1 MRKGGVQMT
10 IEQAK
15 KVLAKA
21 DQAHVLRFW
30 DTLNAAERDALL
42 AQINEIDF
50 NEVARMQ
57 RMLTDK
63 STAAAVTPRP
73 APVTKWTRRKY
84 DEAFAVGEEQL
95 RRGRVAVLLV
105 AGGQGSRLGY
115 DGPKGAYGIGPV
127 SDMPL
132 FYFHARKIVR
142 LIHLYGKPVP
152 FYIMTSDVNDA
163 ATRACFEDY
172 DYFGLN
178 PEDVIFFKQGVWPAL
193 DAEGRL
199 ILEAPGRIFVSPDG
213 HGGTLTALA
222 KNGCLDDMT
231 ARGIRSVFYFQVD
244 NPLVDIAD
252 PAFIGLHMLQSAELS
267 LKLCLKSS
275 PTEKMGQVTL
285 LDNGRIGMIEY
296 SELTPKQAARFKYG
310 SPAIHVFSLAFLKRM
325 ARKDMPLHLAHKK
338 IPCVNDAGR
347 PVTPKEPNGYKF
359 EKFIFDVLPDA
370 RKVVCLAFDRDD
382 EFSPVKN
389 ATGDDSPA
397 TCRMALQAKWRRWLA
412 EAGVKVPESIPIE
425 IDPAVANGAE
435 ELKQGLIFG

>member
-1 MRKGGVQMT
+1 MRVT
-10 IEQAK
+10 VEQAK
-15 KVLAKA
+15 KELAKA
-21 DQAHVLRFW
+21 GQAHVLRFW
-30 DTLNAAERDALL
+30 DILGAAERDALL
-42 AQINEIDF
+42 AQIDEIDF
-50 NEVARMQ
+50 GEVARMK
-57 RMLTDK
+57 RMLAGRNV
-63 STAAAVTPRP
+63 AAAVTPRP
-73 APVTKWTRRKY
+73 APVVKWSRRTY
-84 DEAFAVGEEQL
+84 GEAFAEGEAQL
-95 RRGRVAVLLV
+95 RKGRVAVLLV

-127 SDMPL
+127 SGMPL

-142 LIHLYGKPVP
+142 LVRLYGKPVP

-163 ATRACFEDY
+163 ATRACFEDH

-178 PEDVIFFKQGVWPAL
+178 PADVIFFKQGVWPAL

-252 PAFIGLHMLQSAELS
+252 PAFIGLHALCGAELS
-267 LKLCLKSS
+267 LKLCLKNS
-275 PTEKMGQVTL
+275 PTEKMGAVSL
-285 LDNGRIGMIEY
+285 LDNGRTGMIEY

-310 SPAIHVFSLAFLKRM
+310 SPAIHVFSLAFLKRE

-338 IPCVNDAGR
+338 IACVDDAGR
-347 PVTPKEPNGYKF
+347 SVTPDAPNGYKF

-370 RKVVCLAFDRDD
+370 KTVVNLAFDRDD

-389 ATGDDSPA
+389 AVGDDSPA

-412 EAGVKVPESIPIE
+412 AAGVTVPASVPVE
-425 IDPAVANGAE
+425 IDPAAANGSG
-435 ELKQGLIFG
+435 ELKQGLLLG